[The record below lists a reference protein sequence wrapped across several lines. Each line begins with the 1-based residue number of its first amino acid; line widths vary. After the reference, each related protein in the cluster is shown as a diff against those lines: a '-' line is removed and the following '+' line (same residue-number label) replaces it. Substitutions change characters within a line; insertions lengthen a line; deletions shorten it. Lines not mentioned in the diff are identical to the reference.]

1 MFGLNK
7 NKEDALRKF
16 VVMYKFEHEDRFQ
29 LEKCFNNKSSAKK
42 YVEALIETKDY
53 DRIKYFLFEQSKD
66 YQEEES
72 EQEKLLRLDEIVKS
86 NGG

>member
-1 MFGLNK
+1 MFGINK
-7 NKEDALRKF
+7 DKEDKLRKF

-29 LEKCFNNKSSAKK
+29 LEKCFSNRSSAKK

-66 YQEEES
+66 YQDKETEE
-72 EQEKLLRLDEIVKS
+72 EKLLRLEEIVKS

>member
-1 MFGLNK
+1 MFGINK
-7 NKEDALRKF
+7 DKEDKLRKF

-42 YVEALIETKDY
+42 YVEALIETKEY

-72 EQEKLLRLDEIVKS
+72 EQAKLSRLEEIV
-86 NGG
+86 NG

>member
-1 MFGLNK
+1 MFGINK
-7 NKEDALRKF
+7 DKEDTLRKF

-29 LEKCFNNKSSAKK
+29 LEKCFNNRSSAKK
-42 YVEALIETKDY
+42 YVEALIEAKDY

-66 YQEEES
+66 YQDKETEE
-72 EQEKLLRLDEIVKS
+72 EKLLRLEEIVKS

>member
-7 NKEDALRKF
+7 DKEKESMLRKF
-16 VVMYKFEHEDRFQ
+16 AVMYKFDCESKFK
-29 LEKCFNNKSSAKK
+29 LEKCFLTRESAKK

-53 DRIKYFLFEQSKD
+53 PKMKYFLFEQSKD
-66 YQEEES
+66 YQEEEL
-72 EQEKLLRLDEIVKS
+72 EQEVV

>member
-53 DRIKYFLFEQSKD
+53 NNIKYFLFEQSHSYTDKGYDKD
-66 YQEEES
+66 V
-72 EQEKLLRLDEIVKS
+72 DEYEDSIPF
-86 NGG
+86 